1 MPILIRYVLSD
12 ALWDPHSNGWTADI
26 LRMPEAAVQRL
37 ECDGKYLPEDM
48 WEQPPGLALIKLRRD
63 QRRPEG
69 QCMAIVAFGEPATIV
84 SPIERLAEQAKLDQ
98 GAEIER
104 LKINTNA
111 DIEWYKAEID
121 RTKAKYALLA
131 ACASAF
137 SGIIGAIISALVH
150 KG

>member
-1 MPILIRYVLSD
+1 
-12 ALWDPHSNGWTADI
+12 
-26 LRMPEAAVQRL
+26 
-37 ECDGKYLPEDM
+37 
-48 WEQPPGLALIKLRRD
+48 
-63 QRRPEG
+63 
-69 QCMAIVAFGEPATIV
+69 MAIVAFGEPATIV